1 MEKNNPLVQDYLS
14 IIESMKKEVYLLRN
28 QLGECDSN
36 ESEQSDSQN
45 YTKLRETLE
54 NDYQEIENLYSDY
67 TETSSILMELKAEED

>member
-67 TETSSILMELKAEED
+67 TETSSKLMELKAEED

>member
-54 NDYQEIENLYSDY
+54 NDSQEIENLYSDY
-67 TETSSILMELKAEED
+67 TETSSKLMELKAEED